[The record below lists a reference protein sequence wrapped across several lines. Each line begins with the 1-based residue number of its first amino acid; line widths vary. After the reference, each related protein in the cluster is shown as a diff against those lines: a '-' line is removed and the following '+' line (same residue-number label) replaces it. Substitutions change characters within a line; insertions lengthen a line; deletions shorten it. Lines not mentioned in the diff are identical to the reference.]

1 MSHPIPCMKSMD
13 LWHIIKKDRRLLL
26 CGEIFLSADSR
37 AGALKF
43 FLPPSAIAAG
53 MTSIWMFP
61 IYGMACIIKPL
72 YRYFK
77 KIPALFRG
85 FIYST
90 GIFCFEYL
98 SGSLLKKHHLCPW
111 DYSNAP
117 TNINGVIRLDY
128 APVWMAAGLI
138 FEKILSK

>member
-1 MSHPIPCMKSMD
+1 M
-13 LWHIIKKDRRLLL
+13 RRNFFI
-26 CGEIFLSADSR
+26 CGLTGWCLEILF
-37 AGALKF
+37 
-43 FLPPSAIAAG
+43 
-53 MTSIWMFP
+53 TSIGNSDRHDLRLIGQTSVWMFP

-77 KIPALFRG
+77 KIPLSSGALSIPQVF
-85 FIYST
+85 SV
-90 GIFCFEYL
+90 FEYL
-98 SGSLLKKHHLCPW
+98 SGSLLKKHHLCSW

>member
-1 MSHPIPCMKSMD
+1 M
-13 LWHIIKKDRRLLL
+13 
-26 CGEIFLSADSR
+26 CGIAGWCLEIFWTSL
-37 AGALKF
+37 GALRRREMK
-43 FLPPSAIAAG
+43 LIG
-53 MTSIWMFP
+53 NTSIWMFP